1 MAQSE
6 RFYFWRGYWDAI
18 RKLPDAETRDRFVT
32 AICAYAFDSVEPDF
46 TGEPMLDF
54 AWSLVADQ
62 VRESVQIG
70 VKQSERGK
78 RGGRPSKR
86 GKSTAKSTAKTT
98 ALSGAKTTAFNT
110 AKSTALSTAESGV
123 ESTAE
128 SGAESEGKGTVVN
141 CSGSASPYASATAG
155 VAAAEGVSESD
166 MWYYE
171 RGLEPPRPAPP
182 IGDGD

>member
-70 VKQSERGK
+70 VKQSEYGR

-86 GKSTAKSTAKTT
+86 GKS
-98 ALSGAKTTAFNT
+98 GAKTTAKST
-110 AKSTALSTAESGV
+110 PKSPPLSGAKSTPLSTPERGV
-123 ESTAE
+123 ESTP
-128 SGAESEGKGTVVN
+128 ESEGKGTVVN
-141 CSGSASPYASATAG
+141 CSGSASPYAGATAG

-166 MWYYE
+166 MWYYK

>member
-1 MAQSE
+1 VAQSE

-32 AICAYAFDSVEPDF
+32 AICAYAFDGTEPDF

-70 VKQSERGK
+70 VKQSEYGR

-86 GKSTAKSTAKTT
+86 GKNT
-98 ALSGAKTTAFNT
+98 AKTTAFNT
-110 AKSTALSTAESGV
+110 AKTTALSTAKTTAFNTAKTTAL
-123 ESTAE
+123 STAE

-141 CSGSASPYASATAG
+141 CSGSASPDASATAG
-155 VAAAEGVSESD
+155 VAAEGVSESD

-182 IGDGD
+182 IGDDG

>member
-32 AICAYAFDSVEPDF
+32 AICAYAFDGTEPDF

-70 VKQSERGK
+70 VKQSAYGK

-86 GKSTAKSTAKTT
+86 GKSTPKSTPLSTAKR
-98 ALSGAKTTAFNT
+98 G
-110 AKSTALSTAESGV
+110 AESI
-123 ESTAE
+123 
-128 SGAESEGKGTVVN
+128 AESEGKGTVVN
-141 CSGSASPYASATAG
+141 CSGSASPYAGATAG

>member
-32 AICAYAFDSVEPDF
+32 AICAYAFDGIEPDF
-46 TGEPMLDF
+46 TDEPMLDF

-70 VKQSERGK
+70 VKQSAYGK

-86 GKSTAKSTAKTT
+86 GKSTAKTPP
-98 ALSGAKTTAFNT
+98 LRGAKTTP
-110 AKSTALSTAESGV
+110 KSTPKSPPLRGAERVAESIP
-123 ESTAE
+123 
-128 SGAESEGKGTVVN
+128 ESEGKGTVVN

-155 VAAAEGVSESD
+155 VAAADGVSESD

>member
-1 MAQSE
+1 VAQSE

-32 AICAYAFDSVEPDF
+32 AICAYAFDGTEPDF

-70 VKQSERGK
+70 VKQSEYGR

-86 GKSTAKSTAKTT
+86 GKSGAKSTPKTPP
-98 ALSGAKTTAFNT
+98 LRGAKTTP
-110 AKSTALSTAESGV
+110 LSTPLSTPERGV
-123 ESTAE
+123 ESTP
-128 SGAESEGKGTVVN
+128 ESEGKGTVVN

-155 VAAAEGVSESD
+155 VAAEGVSESD

>member
-70 VKQSERGK
+70 VKQSEYGR

-86 GKSTAKSTAKTT
+86 GKSTAKSTPKSPP
-98 ALSGAKTTAFNT
+98 LRG
-110 AKSTALSTAESGV
+110 AKSTPLSTPERDAES
-123 ESTAE
+123 TP
-128 SGAESEGKGTVVN
+128 ESEGKGTVVN
-141 CSGSASPYASATAG
+141 YSGSASPYASATAG
-155 VAAAEGVSESD
+155 VAAKGVSESD

>member
-32 AICAYAFDSVEPDF
+32 AICAYAFDGTEPDF

-70 VKQSERGK
+70 VKQSEYGK

-86 GKSTAKSTAKTT
+86 GKSTAKSTP
-98 ALSGAKTTAFNT
+98 
-110 AKSTALSTAESGV
+110 LSTPL
-123 ESTAE
+123 STP
-128 SGAESEGKGTVVN
+128 ESEGKGTVVN
-141 CSGSASPYASATAG
+141 CSGSASPYPSATAG
-155 VAAAEGVSESD
+155 VAAPHGVIQSD
-166 MWYYE
+166 
-171 RGLEPPRPAPP
+171 R
-182 IGDGD
+182 

>member
-1 MAQSE
+1 VAQSE

-32 AICAYAFDSVEPDF
+32 AICAYAFDGTEPDF

-70 VKQSERGK
+70 VKQSEYGR

-86 GKSTAKSTAKTT
+86 GKSGAKSTAKTT
-98 ALSGAKTTAFNT
+98 PLRGAKTPP
-110 AKSTALSTAESGV
+110 LSTPLSTPERGV
-123 ESTAE
+123 ESTP
-128 SGAESEGKGTVVN
+128 ESEGKGTVVN
-141 CSGSASPYASATAG
+141 CSGSASPYAGATAG
-155 VAAAEGVSESD
+155 VAAEGVSESD

>member
-1 MAQSE
+1 VAQSE

-32 AICAYAFDSVEPDF
+32 AICAYAFDGTEPDF

-70 VKQSERGK
+70 VKQSEYGR

-86 GKSTAKSTAKTT
+86 GKSGAKSTTKTPP
-98 ALSGAKTTAFNT
+98 LRGAKTHPLSAP
-110 AKSTALSTAESGV
+110 LSTPERGAESI
-123 ESTAE
+123 
-128 SGAESEGKGTVVN
+128 AESEGKGTVVN
-141 CSGSASPYASATAG
+141 CSGSASPYADAPAG
-155 VAAAEGVSESD
+155 VAAEGVSESD
-166 MWYYE
+166 MWHYE